1 MYLKNI
7 LGLLRDGDKIHL
19 LNQYFD
25 QDDPKSYLDTCSE
38 YKINGCNGTYHVQ
51 TTRSPNRDF
60 GSGTWEI
67 RSVNGTGGPIRYG
80 DKIHLINQYG
90 TKSYLDTCVGIETIE
105 GCKGKYGLQTT
116 LSPDRDSGSGTW
128 EISSEKCFGGPVR
141 NGDKI
146 LLINQY
152 KKKSYLDTCS
162 KYSLEGCNGT
172 FNVQTSKIPN
182 RGDGTSTWEIEI
194 IFQGK

>member
-1 MYLKNI
+1 MYPKNI

-19 LNQYFD
+19 LNQYGI
-25 QDDPKSYLDTCSE
+25 KSYLDTCSLSTCPSGGV
-38 YKINGCNGTYHVQ
+38 YDLQ
-51 TTRSPNRDF
+51 TTTSPNRDI

-90 TKSYLDTCVGIETIE
+90 TKSYLDTCVDETIE
-105 GCKGKYGLQTT
+105 GCKGKYSLQTS

-128 EISSEKCFGGPVR
+128 EISSEKCIGGPVR

-146 LLINQY
+146 HLINQY

-162 KYSLEGCNGT
+162 EYSLEGCNGT
-172 FNVQTSKIPN
+172 YHLQTSKNPH
-182 RGDGTSTWEIEI
+182 RDTGSGTWEIEI